1 LNQISLVLQS
11 ARLRPKSRHT
21 TDLPKQEILKRPDER
36 LKERKYT
43 LTGILVQEYAFIRIP
58 EKNQYYWPP
67 EMHVWAREEENKT
80 IVYGNIGP
88 KPKIWTMFI
97 FFYTIILVLTFF
109 GAFYGIIQLILGI
122 KADFIWSITIG
133 LLALTLVY
141 VAAYFGQHKGKEQM
155 LLLQNFLDV
164 TIKDN

>member
-1 LNQISLVLQS
+1 MQS
-11 ARLRPKSRHT
+11 ARLRPRSRYI
-21 TDLPKQEILKRPDER
+21 TDLPKQEILKRIDER

-43 LTGILVQEYAFIRIP
+43 LTGIVVQEHAFIRIP
-58 EKNQYYWPP
+58 EKDQHYWSP

-80 IVYGNIGP
+80 IVYGIIGP

-109 GAFYGIIQLILGI
+109 GGSYGIIQLILGI
-122 KADFIWSITIG
+122 KADFIWSIPIG

-141 VAAYFGQHKGKEQM
+141 GAAYFGQHKGKEQM
-155 LLLQNFLDV
+155 LQLQNFLDA
-164 TIKDN
+164 TIKEN

>member
-1 LNQISLVLQS
+1 MQS
-11 ARLRPKSRHT
+11 ARLRPRSRYI
-21 TDLPKQEILKRPDER
+21 TDLPKQEILKRIDER

-43 LTGILVQEYAFIRIP
+43 LTGIVVQEHAFIRIP
-58 EKNQYYWPP
+58 EKDQRCWSP

-80 IVYGNIGP
+80 ILWSIGP

-109 GAFYGIIQLILGI
+109 GGSYGIIQLILGI
-122 KADFIWSITIG
+122 KAEFIWSIPIG
-133 LLALTLVY
+133 LVAIVLVY
-141 VAAYFGQHKGKEQM
+141 GAAYFGQHKGKVQM

-164 TIKDN
+164 TIKEN